1 MAGRLFGK
9 VKRKRDDKRSL
20 APVEP
25 TATTEDSG
33 TSQARRKRMGGEA
46 TRLTPR
52 STLLR

>member
-1 MAGRLFGK
+1 MAGRLFKK
-9 VKRKRDDKRSL
+9 VKRKASAKTSA

-25 TATTEDSG
+25 TATTENSG

-46 TRLTPR
+46 TKLAPR